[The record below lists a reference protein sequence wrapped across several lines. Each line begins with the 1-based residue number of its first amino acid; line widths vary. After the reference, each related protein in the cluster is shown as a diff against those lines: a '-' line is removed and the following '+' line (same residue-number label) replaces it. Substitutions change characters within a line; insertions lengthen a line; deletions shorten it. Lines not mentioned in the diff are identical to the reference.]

1 MDASQLANF
10 NRQWKERWTLM
21 TGQHWDDC
29 RQAKVESETRKK
41 SAIENARLQEA
52 SLSHGADSPAALKE
66 KKRKIHEEC
75 EAALKSIDKQCDEVM
90 RLIKENQ
97 LKEEENHH
105 KAYAEALA
113 RKSLVASALSVQGPA
128 PATTTLTTPTTTAA
142 TVATASTTGTTGG
155 VETAAGEG
163 ADMPSTCQSLPA
175 ACRSTGSPADP
186 IPPAEHATLAPAAAQ
201 EKHQLPITISE
212 KSFSVAVQR
221 EFAADGKEQYVLRYK
236 TKNRKALCK
245 ALRDSTASQAE
256 LSTSVDPAEPLPIP
270 GPMNTTI
277 SNEYSPPKTVTF
289 DEVYRNGQA
298 KHKDTIVEYPQGC
311 NQWYILKCEEHAI
324 RFNRNPIPGAA
335 KHLNGRLHNY
345 IPKSSAKAIQMLG
358 YQVIDCNAQ
367 LADLN
372 NAAVNQAYANG
383 YRPISI
389 INPEHKKSRPKQIT
403 TPDSCRKIDTT
414 NIQQGE
420 GVPSQTNTLESSRST
435 PSQRACSI
443 PQMVSR
449 EIITN
454 PKAFHVYYCF
464 WSADRSFY
472 PVMILG
478 WDDQRPGGLEH
489 GLGYTGLLD
498 KKQSN
503 VPSCYIYKDPESAT
517 NAAIAGW
524 SPGFE
529 DGGPKVN
536 QRKFPVMF
544 FDEDSNVSWVS
555 ARSLS
560 RFPLYEPAP
569 SKKEDH
575 PFNAARRWIAKKEG
589 FTSWEEFEK
598 ARQKNAPG
606 TKAKPSFPELRSG
619 SVTTPLVSPIT
630 DSNNPFD
637 NSETDTSTQSSAS
650 NITEEELRAMQ
661 DTAGEIAGDGDYTGS
676 DVDST
681 LGNEYEE
688 WDSSE
693 ADGRPWAFYGL
704 RNVECTKNGN
714 LNPTHRN
721 NPDTTARTREDAK
734 ETLEA
739 LVEDNDAKSS
749 SSTPMTSQNV
759 ANVIN
764 HAAPLLKGETVSSAQ
779 VVQDVDENRA
789 DGSLPTHL
797 HTSTD
802 LPSAPPPPPPSAL
815 PEPEEVLRV
824 LKRERCEEVTET
836 NRGTPRQGHAKKA
849 KLAMDAAGDEAA
861 EPAVPGSP
869 AAHSLTP
876 IVVSG
881 PAAFELSFYR
891 KGPVWWR
898 RESEEISV
906 GLYHQK
912 GDRKVASAEGL
923 LNIVI
928 DPTELR
934 GFSKEE
940 IRRSNGN
947 YMVTLLPLHPHDH
960 AAHIVFDRAKGSK
973 GDIGK
978 IQLRSFIRWLWDINP
993 NLPLLDNPGEA
1004 ALAQ

>member
-1 MDASQLANF
+1 MDASQLENF

-21 TGQHWDDC
+21 TGQHWDDR
-29 RQAKVESETRKK
+29 RQAKAEAEAKKK
-41 SAIENARLQEA
+41 SAIENARLQEEA
-52 SLSHGADSPAALKE
+52 SLSHRADSPADLNE
-66 KKRKIHEEC
+66 KRRKIHEEC
-75 EAALKSIDKQCDEVM
+75 EATLKSIDKQCDEVM

-105 KAYAEALA
+105 KAYAEALTH
-113 RKSLVASALSVQGPA
+113 KSLVASALSVPGPA
-128 PATTTLTTPTTTAA
+128 PATTTLTTPTTTAG
-142 TVATASTTGTTGG
+142 TVATPSITGTTGG
-155 VETAAGEG
+155 VEIAAGEG
-163 ADMPSTCQSLPA
+163 AYMPSTCQRPPA

-186 IPPAEHATLAPAAAQ
+186 IPPAEVATLTLAAAQ
-201 EKHQLPITISE
+201 EKHQSPKTVSE
-212 KSFSVAVQR
+212 KSFSVTAQR
-221 EFAADGKEQYVLRYK
+221 EFAADGREQYVLRYK

-256 LSTSVDPAEPLPIP
+256 PLPTPGPIDTSTS
-270 GPMNTTI
+270 
-277 SNEYSPPKTVTF
+277 NEFSAPRTVTF

-324 RFNRNPIPGAA
+324 RFSRNPIPGAA
-335 KHLNGRLHNY
+335 KHLNGRLHGY

-367 LADLN
+367 LADRN
-372 NAAVNQAYANG
+372 NTAVNRAYENG

-389 INPEHKKSRPKQIT
+389 INPENKKPRPKQIT
-403 TPDSCRKIDTT
+403 TSDSCRKVDATT
-414 NIQQGE
+414 IHQGE
-420 GVPSQTNTLESSRST
+420 GVPSQTNTLESNPST
-435 PSQRACSI
+435 PSERACST
-443 PQMVSR
+443 PQKVSR

-503 VPSCYIYKDPESAT
+503 VPSCYIYKDPKSAT

-529 DGGPKVN
+529 DGGPRVN

-555 ARSLS
+555 AKSLS

-589 FTSWEEFEK
+589 FASWEEFEK

-606 TKAKPSFPELRSG
+606 TKAKPSSLELRSG
-619 SVTTPLVSPIT
+619 SITTPLVSPIT

-637 NSETDTSTQSSAS
+637 DSETDTSTQSSAS
-650 NITEEELRAMQ
+650 NITEEELQAMQ
-661 DTAGEIAGDGDYTGS
+661 DTAGEIAGDSDYTGS

-681 LGNEYEE
+681 LGDEYDA
-688 WDSSE
+688 WDNSE

-704 RNVECTKNGN
+704 RNVVCTKTGN
-714 LNPTHRN
+714 PDPTHRN
-721 NPDTTARTREDAK
+721 TPGTTALTQEDAE
-734 ETLEA
+734 ET
-739 LVEDNDAKSS
+739 VENPVEGDDAKTS
-749 SSTPMTSQNV
+749 SSTLMTSQNV
-759 ANVIN
+759 ADVIN
-764 HAAPLLKGETVSSAQ
+764 QAATLPKGGNVSSAQ
-779 VVQDVDENRA
+779 VVEAVDENRA
-789 DGSLPTHL
+789 DGSLLATLP
-797 HTSTD
+797 TSTD
-802 LPSAPPPPPPSAL
+802 LPSAPQPPSPPPCVL
-815 PEPEEVLRV
+815 PEREEVLRV
-824 LKRERCEEVTET
+824 LKRERSEEVAET
-836 NRGTPRQGHAKKA
+836 NSGTPGPDHAKKA
-849 KLAMDAAGDEAA
+849 KLAMDAAEDEAV

-869 AAHSLTP
+869 AAHSLKP

-891 KGPVWWR
+891 KGSVWWR
-898 RESEEISV
+898 RESEEKSV
-906 GLYHQK
+906 GLYYQE

-928 DPTELR
+928 DPAELR
-934 GFSKEE
+934 GFAKAE
-940 IRRSNGN
+940 IPGSNGN
-947 YMVTLLPLHPHDH
+947 YMVTLLPLHPHDRP
-960 AAHIVFDRAKGSK
+960 AQIVFDRAKGSK

-978 IQLRSFIRWLWDINP
+978 IQLRSFLRWLWDIDP
-993 NLPLLDNPGEA
+993 NLGEA

>member
-1 MDASQLANF
+1 MDASQLENF

-29 RQAKVESETRKK
+29 RQAKTVAEAQKK
-41 SAIENARLQEA
+41 SVIENARLQEA
-52 SLSHGADSPAALKE
+52 SLSHRADSPAALKE
-66 KKRKIHEEC
+66 KKREIHEEC
-75 EAALKSIDKQCDEVM
+75 EATLKSIDKQCDEAM
-90 RLIKENQ
+90 RLIKESQ

-128 PATTTLTTPTTTAA
+128 PAITTLTSPTTTAA
-142 TVATASTTGTTGG
+142 TVATASTAGTTGG

-163 ADMPSTCQSLPA
+163 AYILSTCQSPA

-186 IPPAEHATLAPAAAQ
+186 IPPAEDATLTPAAAR
-201 EKHQLPITISE
+201 EKHQSPKTISE

-245 ALRDSTASQAE
+245 ALRDSTA
-256 LSTSVDPAEPLPIP
+256 EPLPTP
-270 GPMNTTI
+270 GPMDTTI
-277 SNEYSPPKTVTF
+277 GNEFSAPRTVTF

-335 KHLNGRLHNY
+335 KHLNGRLHGY
-345 IPKSSAKAIQMLG
+345 TSRSSAKAIQMLG

-372 NAAVNQAYANG
+372 NTAVNQAYANG

-403 TPDSCRKIDTT
+403 TSDSCRKIDATS
-414 NIQQGE
+414 IQQGE
-420 GVPSQTNTLESSRST
+420 GVPSQTNTLESNRCT
-435 PSQRACSI
+435 PSQRASGT
-443 PQMVSR
+443 PQMDSR

-529 DGGPKVN
+529 DGGPKVT

-589 FTSWEEFEK
+589 FTSWDEFEK
-598 ARQKNAPG
+598 ARHKNAPD
-606 TKAKPSFPELRSG
+606 TKAKPPFPELRSG

-637 NSETDTSTQSSAS
+637 DSETDASTQSSAS
-650 NITEEELRAMQ
+650 NTTEEELQAMQ
-661 DTAGEIAGDGDYTGS
+661 DTAGEIAGDSDYTGS

-681 LGNEYEE
+681 LGNEYDD
-688 WDSSE
+688 WDNSE

-704 RNVECTKNGN
+704 RNVECAKTGN
-714 LNPTHRN
+714 PNPTHRN
-721 NPDTTARTREDAK
+721 NPDTTARTREDAE
-734 ETLEA
+734 ETVEA
-739 LVEDNDAKSS
+739 PVEDNDAKTS

-764 HAAPLLKGETVSSAQ
+764 RAAPLPKGETVSSAQ
-779 VVQDVDENRA
+779 IVQDVDENRA
-789 DGSLPTHL
+789 DGSLPAPL

-802 LPSAPPPPPPSAL
+802 LPSAPPPSSAL
-815 PEPEEVLRV
+815 PEPEEALRV
-824 LKRERCEEVTET
+824 LKRERSEEVTET
-836 NRGTPRQGHAKKA
+836 NRGTLGQDHAKKA
-849 KLAMDAAGDEAA
+849 KLAMDAAEDEVV

-869 AAHSLTP
+869 AAHPLTP
-876 IVVSG
+876 IVLSG

-906 GLYHQK
+906 GLYHQE

-960 AAHIVFDRAKGSK
+960 PAHIVFDRAKGSK

-978 IQLRSFIRWLWDINP
+978 IQLRSFLRWLWDINP
-993 NLPLLDNPGEA
+993 NLPLLESRDNPGEA
-1004 ALAQ
+1004 ALA